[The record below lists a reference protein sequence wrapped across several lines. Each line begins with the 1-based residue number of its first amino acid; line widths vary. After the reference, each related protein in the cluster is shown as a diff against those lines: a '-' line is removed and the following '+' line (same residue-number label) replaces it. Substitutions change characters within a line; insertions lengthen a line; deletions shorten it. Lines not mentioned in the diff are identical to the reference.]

1 MKKYIAE
8 MIGTMVL
15 VLMGCGSAVFA
26 GSIAGT
32 VGTGVGTIGVALAF
46 GLSVIAMAYAIGGIS
61 GCHINPAITLGVFL
75 SKRMSGKDAGMYMVF
90 QTIGAIIGS
99 AILYA
104 LVSAGAHGGPTATG
118 ANSFGEGMMWQA
130 FLAEAVFTFVFVLVV
145 LGSTDGKKGAGN
157 LAGLAIG
164 LTLVLVH
171 IVCIPITGTSV
182 NPARSIGPALFQGG
196 EALSQLWLFIVAPFV
211 GAILSAIVWKAIGDD
226 K

>member
-1 MKKYIAE
+1 
-8 MIGTMVL
+8 MVL

-26 GSIAGT
+26 GSAAGA
-32 VGTGVGTIGVALAF
+32 VSAGVGTLGVAFAF
-46 GLSVIAMAYAIGGIS
+46 GLSVVAMAYAIGGIS
-61 GCHINPAITLGVFL
+61 GCHINPAITLGVLL
-75 SKRMSGKDAGMYMVF
+75 SGRMSGKDAAMHMAV
-90 QTIGAIIGS
+90 QVIGAVIGS

-104 LVSAGAHGGPTATG
+104 LVSTGAHGGPTATG
-118 ANSFGEGMMWQA
+118 SNGFADGMMLQA
-130 FLAEAVFTFVFVLVV
+130 FIAEAVFTFIFVLVV
-145 LGSTDGKKGAGN
+145 LGSTDSEKGAGN

-171 IVCIPITGTSV
+171 IVCIPVTGTSV

-211 GAILSAIVWKAIGDD
+211 GAALSAVVWKVLAAKEG